1 MANEPLVS
9 VVVPTFNTKD
19 CVRAAVDSAL
29 AQDGVAVEVIVVDD
43 ASQDGTA
50 DVVEEAYRDDAR
62 VVLIRCEKNGGPS
75 AARNIGFRA
84 ARGTWIALLDSDD
97 WWKPSRLARLLRHA
111 DRADFI
117 ADNIMGYDV
126 MAAAETGPIYAGIG
140 DRDLHLIDFIA
151 PTSADRHD
159 FGYLQPILRR
169 SFLMEHGIAYRESVR
184 VGEDLL
190 FNLDILSKGGRAT
203 YVDEALYVYAM
214 PVGLISRAASPFSR
228 STVDTGPLMAALV
241 EMRDR
246 IAPRLNAEEAAAFA
260 ERLTELDR
268 QASIAAFHR
277 ARARSDFG
285 EMVKLIARDRAVR
298 DKILE
303 RIAHTAR
310 SAIGTR

>member
-1 MANEPLVS
+1 MARLGSWIEPFPEGIYVRPADAWIDPSQPKERALVTHGHS
-9 VVVPTFNTKD
+9 D
-19 CVRAAVDSAL
+19 H
-29 AQDGVAVEVIVVDD
+29 
-43 ASQDGTA
+43 
-50 DVVEEAYRDDAR
+50 
-62 VVLIRCEKNGGPS
+62 
-75 AARNIGFRA
+75 
-84 ARGTWIALLDSDD
+84 ARGGHSQVWAT
-97 WWKPSRLARLLRHA
+97 PETLA
-111 DRADFI
+111 
-117 ADNIMGYDV
+117 IMATRYGEQRGEPVTY
-126 MAAAETGPIYAGIG
+126 G
-140 DRDLHLIDFIA
+140 
-151 PTSADRHD
+151 
-159 FGYLQPILRR
+159 
-169 SFLMEHGIAYRESVR
+169 ESVR

-214 PVGLISRAASPFSR
+214 PVGLISRAASPYSR

-246 IAPRLNAEEAAAFA
+246 IAPRLNPEEATAFA

-277 ARARSDFG
+277 ARARSNFG
-285 EMVKLIARDRAVR
+285 EMVKLIASERAVR